1 VDNSE
6 SGWSPLLDRPP
17 TVPPPG
23 PADHLMVVA
32 AHPGDETLG
41 AGGLIASAAAAGA
54 DVTVVIATDGDTTN
68 PVYGDLSPDALASL
82 RRREV
87 YAAVSALAP
96 RAQVQL
102 LGLPV
107 SRVGE
112 SADELAATLE
122 RLGATCTYVA
132 STWSGD
138 RHPDY
143 EACARAAGDL
153 SRRTGARHW
162 QFPIR
167 AWAWMQPDRG
177 DRQADQGDLPA
188 GQLRG
193 VRLDHGARQAKAAA
207 IECHVS
213 QHQPLPGGGTDEPIL
228 DATMLEH
235 FRRDTE
241 IFVVESAGEVVSRD
255 YFDDLYSREDDPWKL
270 NERFYE
276 QRKRAAILAAL
287 TKPRFRRAFEP
298 GCATGLLTADLA
310 GRSDEVVAWDIAGAA
325 VERAADR
332 LRDLAHVEVGVGAI
346 PEQWP
351 GGRFDLIVLSEVGY
365 YCTDLDALVQRIEES
380 LDDEGVLVACHW
392 RRSAPMN
399 PHSAGAVHA
408 AIGTGRHLVVSH
420 VEDDFLLQLWTRSG
434 VSVAAAEGIVS

>member
-1 VDNSE
+1 VETSE
-6 SGWSPLLDRPP
+6 SEWAPLLDRPP
-17 TVPPPG
+17 TLRPPG
-23 PADHLMVVA
+23 PADHLLVIA

-54 DVTVVIATDGDTTN
+54 DVTVVIATDGDTSN
-68 PVYGDLSPDALASL
+68 PAYGNPSPDALASL

-102 LGLPV
+102 LGLPD
-107 SRVGE
+107 GLLADH
-112 SADELAATLE
+112 ADELDAALE
-122 RLGATCTYVA
+122 RLAGNCTHVV

-143 EACARAAGDL
+143 EACARAAAAVCASG
-153 SRRTGARHW
+153 SARHW

-167 AWAWMQPDRG
+167 AWGWARPDS
-177 DRQADQGDLPA
+177 GDLPA
-188 GQLRG
+188 GQLRS
-193 VRLDHGARQAKAAA
+193 VRLDCAAKQAKAAA

-213 QHQPLPGGGTDEPIL
+213 QHQPLPSGGAAEPIL
-228 DATMLEH
+228 DAAMLEL

-241 IFVVESAGEVVSRD
+241 IFVVESVGEVVPGG
-255 YFDDLYSREDDPWKL
+255 YFDELYAREDDPWKL

-276 QRKRAAILAAL
+276 RRKRAAILAAL

-310 GRSDEVVAWDIAGAA
+310 ARCEEVVAWDIAGAA

-332 LRDLAHVEVGVGAI
+332 LRDLAHVEIGVGAI

-365 YCTDLDALVQRIEES
+365 YCADLDALVQRIEES
-380 LDDEGVLVACHW
+380 LDDDGVLVGCHW
-392 RRSAPMN
+392 RRSSPVN
-399 PHSAGAVHA
+399 PHTAGAVHA
-408 AIGTGRHLVVSH
+408 AIGAGRHLVVSH

-434 VSVAAAEGIVS
+434 LSVAAAEGIVS

>member
-1 VDNSE
+1 MSE
-6 SGWSPLLDRPP
+6 SVWAGLLDRPP

-23 PADHLMVVA
+23 PGDHLVVVA

-54 DVTVVIATDGDTTN
+54 DVTVVIATDGDTSN
-68 PVYGDLSPDALASL
+68 PAYGNQSPDALASL

-102 LGLPV
+102 LGLPHG
-107 SRVGE
+107 R
-112 SADELAATLE
+112 LAAHADDLVAALE
-122 RLGATCTYVA
+122 RLGADCTHMA

-138 RHPDY
+138 RHTDY
-143 EACARAAGDL
+143 EACSRAAAELCARG
-153 SRRTGARHW
+153 SARHW

-167 AWAWMQPDRG
+167 AWAWAQPDR
-177 DRQADQGDLPA
+177 GDLPA

-193 VRLDHGARQAKAAA
+193 VRLDGAALQAKAAA

-213 QHQPLPGGGTDEPIL
+213 QHQPLSAGGTDEPIL
-228 DATMLEH
+228 DAAMLEH

-241 IFVVESAGEVVSRD
+241 IFVVEAAGEIVSRE
-255 YFDDLYSREDDPWKL
+255 YFDELYAHADDPWGL
-270 NERFYE
+270 HERFYE
-276 QRKRAAILAAL
+276 RRKRAAILATL
-287 TKPRFRRAFEP
+287 IKPRFRRAFEP
-298 GCATGLLTADLA
+298 GCAIGLLTAELA
-310 GRSDEVVAWDIAGAA
+310 TRCDEVIAWDIAGAA

-332 LRDLAHVEVGVGAI
+332 LSDFAHVEVGVGAI
-346 PEQWP
+346 PDQWP

-365 YCTDLDALVQRIEES
+365 YCADLDALVHRIEES
-380 LDDEGVLVACHW
+380 LDDDGVLVACHW

-399 PHSAGAVHA
+399 PHTAGAVHA

-420 VEDDFLLQLWTRSG
+420 VEDDFLLQLWTRAG
-434 VSVAAAEGIVS
+434 VSVAAAEGILSPPRDR

>member
-1 VDNSE
+1 MSA
-6 SGWSPLLDRPP
+6 SAWAQLLDRPP

-23 PADHLMVVA
+23 PADHLLVVA

-54 DVTVVIATDGDTTN
+54 DVTVVVATDGDTSN
-68 PVYGDLSPDALASL
+68 PAYGDQSADALASL

-107 SRVGE
+107 GRLDQRVDELVDALERVG
-112 SADELAATLE
+112 
-122 RLGATCTYVA
+122 RNCTHVV

-143 EACARAAGDL
+143 EACARSAAEFCQ
-153 SRRTGARHW
+153 RTGARHW

-167 AWAWMQPDRG
+167 VWARAERDR
-177 DRQADQGDLPA
+177 GDLPA

-193 VRLDHGARQAKAAA
+193 VRLDHAAVQAKAAA

-213 QHQPLPGGGTDEPIL
+213 QHQPLAAGGAQEPIL
-228 DATMLEH
+228 DAAMLEH
-235 FRRDTE
+235 FRRETE

-255 YFDDLYSREDDPWKL
+255 YFEELYARENDPWKL

-276 QRKRAAILAAL
+276 LRKRAAILAAL
-287 TKPRFRRAFEP
+287 TKPRFHRAFEP

-310 GRSDEVVAWDIAGAA
+310 TRCDEVVAWDIAGAA
-325 VERAADR
+325 VERAAER
-332 LRDLAHVEVGVGAI
+332 LGDLAHVEVGVGAI
-346 PEQWP
+346 PDQWP

-365 YCTDLDALVQRIEES
+365 YCADLDALAQRIEDS
-380 LDDEGVLVACHW
+380 LDDDGVLVACHW
-392 RRSAPMN
+392 RRSSLMQ
-399 PHSAGAVHA
+399 PHTAGAVHA
-408 AIGTGRHLVVSH
+408 AIGAGRHLVVSH
-420 VEDDFLLQLWTRSG
+420 VEDDFLLQLWTRTG
-434 VSVAAAEGIVS
+434 ISVAAAEGIVS

>member
-1 VDNSE
+1 MSE
-6 SGWSPLLDRPP
+6 FGGAPLVDRPP

-23 PADHLMVVA
+23 PADHLLVVA

-54 DVTVVIATDGDTTN
+54 DVTVVIATDGDTSN
-68 PVYGDLSPDALASL
+68 PAFADHSPDALASI

-96 RAQVQL
+96 RAQVEL
-102 LGLPV
+102 LGLPDGRLDQHMDDLV
-107 SRVGE
+107 
-112 SADELAATLE
+112 AALE
-122 RLGATCTYVA
+122 RLGATCTHVA

-138 RHPDY
+138 RHADY
-143 EACARAAGDL
+143 EACAQAAGRV
-153 SRRTGARHW
+153 SAIGSARHW
-162 QFPIR
+162 QFPVR
-167 AWAWMQPDRG
+167 AWAWTQPGG
-177 DRQADQGDLPA
+177 DDLA
-188 GQLRG
+188 AAQLRG
-193 VRLDHGARQAKAAA
+193 VRLDAAARQAKAAA

-213 QHQPLPGGGTDEPIL
+213 QHQPLSAGPAAEAIL
-228 DATMLEH
+228 DAAMLEH

-241 IFVVESAGEVVSRD
+241 LFIVESVGEVVSGN
-255 YFDDLYSREDDPWKL
+255 FFEELYAREEDPWKL

-276 QRKRAAILAAL
+276 RRKRAAILAAL

-298 GCATGLLTADLA
+298 GCATGLLTGELA
-310 GRSDEVVAWDIAGAA
+310 ARCDEVVAWDIAGAA

-332 LRDLAHVEVGVGAI
+332 LRDAGSVEFGVGAI

-365 YCTDLDALVQRIEES
+365 YCTDLDALVRRIGES
-380 LDDEGVLVACHW
+380 LDDDGVLVACHW
-392 RRSAPMN
+392 RRSAPLH
-399 PHSAGAVHA
+399 PHTAGAVHA
-408 AIGTGRHLVVSH
+408 AIGSGHHLVVSH

-434 VSVAAAEGIVS
+434 MSVAAAEGIVS